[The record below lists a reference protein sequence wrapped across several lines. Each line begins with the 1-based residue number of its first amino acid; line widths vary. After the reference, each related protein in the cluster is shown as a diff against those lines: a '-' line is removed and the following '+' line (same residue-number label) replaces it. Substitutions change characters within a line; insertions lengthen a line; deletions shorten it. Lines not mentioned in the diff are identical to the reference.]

1 VSQHADRHGG
11 PRPRAPGTGRLCYH
25 RAVQHSPASCRRG
38 GQRSVSRRDVLKY
51 AVSAPVLLSL
61 GTLAATLDG
70 QKASAANI
78 RLIDFAERTI
88 PPDQIKSAGY
98 DGVVVYVSESR
109 PGANFEAK
117 PITREYA
124 DALRAAGLEI
134 VSNYQYGKPGWSA
147 PSDYTRGYDGGV
159 ADAQTAL
166 HLHAAAGGADSAPIF
181 FSIDDNIDV
190 NTWKSVAVE
199 WFRGINSV
207 LGVDRSG
214 IYGHSRACAWAI
226 GDGVIGRS
234 TTAGHRW
241 AWQTKAWSDGERE
254 PMAVLYQYVVKGPSE
269 PGVPLGGIHVDVD
282 EVLAADF
289 GQWGFDR

>member
-1 VSQHADRHGG
+1 VPD
-11 PRPRAPGTGRLCYH
+11 P
-25 RAVQHSPASCRRG
+25 PALAGRG
-38 GQRSVSRRDVLKY
+38 GHRSVSRREILKY
-51 AVSAPVLLSL
+51 AFFAPVLLSL
-61 GTLAATLDG
+61 GTLGATLEG
-70 QKASAANI
+70 QKASASNL
-78 RLIDFAERTI
+78 RLTDFAERMI
-88 PPDQIKSAGY
+88 PPDEIKSAGY

-124 DALRAAGLEI
+124 DALRAVGLQI

-147 PSDYTRGYDGGV
+147 PSDFTRGYDGGV

-166 HLHAAAGGADSAPIF
+166 RLHAAAGGGDSAPIF
-181 FSIDDNIDV
+181 FSVDENIDL

-207 LGVDRSG
+207 VGVDRTG
-214 IYGHSRACAWAI
+214 IYGHSGACAWAI
-226 GDGVIGRS
+226 EDGVIGRS

-241 AWQTKAWSDGERE
+241 AWQTSAWSHGERE
-254 PMAVLYQYVVKGPSE
+254 PTAVLYQAVVNSPSSPGPL
-269 PGVPLGGIHVDVD
+269 LGGIHVDVD

-289 GQWGFDR
+289 GQWDFDRCALGCKPVTTAPA